1 MQTTS
6 RTRLHLLPPRYRPLP
21 SAALDLKCSSLLPTQ
36 PQKRRAAAR
45 FPLALFST
53 NSLTIHLQANNSQS
67 KKCTRGPGFRLRAN
81 SLSLAN
87 GKGTAEKSARQDRA
101 ENRAGSSSVY
111 TSKGVLYMDKER
123 FEKGDAVNVFMEDGS
138 TVISEDLVSLVLNP
152 WAGCR
157 SQGRSIPSIPWS
169 CASRYRL
176 FASSLNSLDH
186 LHSKVRETASPRC
199 ISVTS
204 RTRKHLFRSRQKLDS
219 KTGGHVK

>member
-1 MQTTS
+1 
-6 RTRLHLLPPRYRPLP
+6 
-21 SAALDLKCSSLLPTQ
+21 
-36 PQKRRAAAR
+36 
-45 FPLALFST
+45 
-53 NSLTIHLQANNSQS
+53 
-67 KKCTRGPGFRLRAN
+67 
-81 SLSLAN
+81 
-87 GKGTAEKSARQDRA
+87 
-101 ENRAGSSSVY
+101 
-111 TSKGVLYMDKER
+111 MDKER

-176 FASSLNSLDH
+176 FPSSLNSLDH